1 MFFEGAFWILFIQYI
16 WILFK
21 QMWFFSGYRRRRI
34 SFCLIGLTSISIFT
48 YMVIITEANFSTVIN
63 ILISVAAGLVACF
76 FTTLLLYCGYFI
88 TGLFAGFMIGFI
100 FLVIYT
106 SFTSLNSVALPCVI
120 VSLFGLFQTFITMWW
135 RHRVFIVSCC
145 IFASGVMASALDYFI
160 EDLFIYKYLEMK
172 IFYNKHADLCWW
184 TYLVFGLWPLFF
196 IIGLLIQ
203 FLLTGKEKQKETY
216 TFIYRR
222 HKRSSSRV
230 HDDNNYLIRHDY
242 HNY

>member
-1 MFFEGAFWILFIQYI
+1 
-16 WILFK
+16 
-21 QMWFFSGYRRRRI
+21 
-34 SFCLIGLTSISIFT
+34 
-48 YMVIITEANFSTVIN
+48 
-63 ILISVAAGLVACF
+63 
-76 FTTLLLYCGYFI
+76 
-88 TGLFAGFMIGFI
+88 MIGFI

-106 SFTSLNSVALPCVI
+106 SFLSLNSVALPCVI

-203 FLLTGKEKQKETY
+203 CLLTGKEKQKETY